1 MTEPTPSPGG
11 NRSLPR
17 VVYSESQIRAR
28 VNELGAAIHS
38 SVSPEDDL
46 LLVGLLKGSFV
57 FLADLARAIPRSLE
71 VDFLQVAS
79 YGSGAESSGTV
90 ELIHDVRTSLNGRV
104 VVIVE
109 DIIDTG
115 TTLRWL
121 RPRLESRG
129 PKRLEI
135 CSLLHKGIVELDP
148 PARWVGFRAPN
159 EFLVGY
165 GLDHAEAYRHLPYI
179 GALET

>member
-1 MTEPTPSPGG
+1 MAETHSASTG
-11 NRSLPR
+11 NRSSPR

-28 VNELGAAIHS
+28 VGELGAAIHS
-38 SVSPEDDL
+38 SVDPEDEL

-57 FLADLARAIPRSLE
+57 FLADLARAIHRPLE

-79 YGSGAESSGTV
+79 YGSGTESSGTV

-115 TTLRWL
+115 TTLQWL
-121 RPRLESRG
+121 RPRLEGRG

-135 CSLLHKGIVELDP
+135 CSLLHKGMVELNP
-148 PARWVGFRAPN
+148 PARWVGFQAPD

-165 GLDHAEAYRHLPYI
+165 GLDHAEAYRHLPYV